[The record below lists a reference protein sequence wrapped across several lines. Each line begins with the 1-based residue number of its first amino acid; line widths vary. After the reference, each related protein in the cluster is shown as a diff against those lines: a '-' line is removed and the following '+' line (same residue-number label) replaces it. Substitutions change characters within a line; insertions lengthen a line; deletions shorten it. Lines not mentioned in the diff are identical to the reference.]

1 VICPQ
6 SVAPASSIAATYGL
20 ADLTTYGLT
29 DLKSVAASSETAAM
43 SWRREGQYSSRR
55 SRRCRP
61 RSKPPAGAVAVFA
74 PLRLISHR
82 TLTAVA
88 AASSPTTPA
97 LELLAAS
104 PDGCTEAVKLGHG
117 FSIDMMVELINA
129 VLATATPERIIGGGY
144 EKTRVRIT
152 EEGRRALG
160 GIAASRL
167 IAGGEKST

>member
-1 VICPQ
+1 
-6 SVAPASSIAATYGL
+6 
-20 ADLTTYGLT
+20 
-29 DLKSVAASSETAAM
+29 M

-61 RSKPPAGAVAVFA
+61 LKATGGRRCGFCAPP
-74 PLRLISHR
+74 PLSRR
-82 TLTAVA
+82 TRTAVA
-88 AASSPTTPA
+88 AAQARPSPA

-104 PDGCTEAVKLGHG
+104 LDGCTEAVKLGHG

-129 VLATATPERIIGGGY
+129 VLATATPKRIVGGGY
-144 EKTRVRIT
+144 RDERTRVRIM